1 MNREDINT
9 FAGRSSNRTLIIA
22 VVAVV
27 LVVIVMYCR
36 DRQKQRDFELRRLE
50 KRVELLED
58 WNLPAR
64 NKRDIVVFEHKRL

>member
-9 FAGRSSNRTLIIA
+9 FAGRNNRTFIIA

-58 WNLPAR
+58 WNLPVR
-64 NKRDIVVFEHKRL
+64 NKRQW

>member
-9 FAGRSSNRTLIIA
+9 FTGRNNRTLIIA

-27 LVVIVMYCR
+27 LVVIVMYWR

-64 NKRDIVVFEHKRL
+64 NKRQW